1 MSMTKQQKIGAC
13 LGGAFGVCALALG
26 WFLYGAYADCQ
37 AALEGDEEGSE
48 GLISAKEKNDSF
60 YTQSNP
66 FPSPESI
73 KQVES
78 NKAVYAAWMDRS
90 LVLAARGDCPPPQS
104 DIDGTLFKQ
113 TLFEQVT
120 KMQKLSGGVGGRICA
135 DKFWFGFDQYL
146 GETGKTPERLELM
159 KLYAQFVT
167 ITNVVDLFHSSGVL
181 EIRKFERMEVQDDDA
196 DDQSRAGQRRKPD
209 KGKSGQNAAAATE
222 PKHFD
227 FNLEFVVRA
236 SAFVKILNGLA
247 KSERFYVVSDF
258 SFGQEGESLKARLD
272 RDSSAEPG
280 NSSSQRDRRRRRRD
294 RNQDQDKKDEADG
307 GVVTNPETMLIVV
320 HMKLSVYD
328 FGKSKTQVD
337 AMFEDAAKAAA
348 APAHKEG
355 K

>member
-26 WFLYGAYADCQ
+26 WFLYSAYADCQ

-48 GLISAKEKNDSF
+48 GLISAKEKNDRF

-73 KQVES
+73 KQIES
-78 NKAVYAAWMDRS
+78 NKAVYAEWMNRA
-90 LVLAARGDCPPPQS
+90 LVMAARGDCPPPQS

-113 TLFEQVT
+113 TLFEQVS
-120 KMQKLSGGVGGRICA
+120 KMQKLPGGVGGRICS
-135 DKFWFGFDQYL
+135 DKFLFGFDQYL

-167 ITNVVDLFHSSGVL
+167 ITNVVDLFHASEVL
-181 EIRKFERMEVQDDDA
+181 EIRKIERMEVRDDDA
-196 DDQSRAGQRRKPD
+196 DDQTRAGQRRKSD

-236 SAFVKILNGLA
+236 SAFVKVLNGLA

-258 SFGQEGESLKARLD
+258 SFGQEGDSLKARLD
-272 RDSSAEPG
+272 RDAAAVSGA
-280 NSSSQRDRRRRRRD
+280 SSSSSSRDRRRRARE
-294 RNQDQDKKDEADG
+294 QVQEMEEANG
-307 GVVTNPETMLIVV
+307 GVVTNPETTPILVR
-320 HMKLSVYD
+320 MKLSVYD
-328 FGKSKTQVD
+328 FGKSKTYVESVLAD
-337 AMFEDAAKAAA
+337 SAG
-348 APAHKEG
+348 APSHKEG